1 MNKIITKK
9 FLNSFCQKNSKLG
22 VHPDLGNPGI
32 EASTGSLGHGLGIAS
47 GLAIGNKKINIYV
60 VLSDGELMEGSNW
73 EYILTISSLKLNNI
87 CIFVDF
93 NGLQSSTWS
102 KDTHPTLTPLDKKF
116 KAFGWDSSVCKG
128 NDLKDIYKKFSN
140 RKKDKPFALI
150 CKTTKGYPIPFMMN
164 KPIWHYRSPNKK
176 EYTLSINYLKKFYK
190 KNEK

>member
-1 MNKIITKK
+1 
-9 FLNSFCQKNSKLG
+9 
-22 VHPDLGNPGI
+22 
-32 EASTGSLGHGLGIAS
+32 
-47 GLAIGNKKINIYV
+47 
-60 VLSDGELMEGSNW
+60 MEGSNW

-164 KPIWHYRSPNKK
+164 KPIWHYRSPNKE

-190 KNEK
+190 KK